1 MILLDTHIWVWWVH
15 GDKELNSNQ
24 TKWLEENEEH
34 GLGVSIISCW
44 EVAKLVE
51 YKRLLLPCSIAEW
64 FDQALRYPGVV
75 LLGLTPRI
83 VIESTELPGDFHK
96 DPADQMIVAT
106 ARVVDCPLLTND
118 HKILTYPHVVT
129 DIPSNE

>member
-1 MILLDTHIWVWWVH
+1 VIVLDTHIWVWWVH
-15 GDKELNSNQ
+15 GDEHLAAQQ
-24 TKWLEENEEH
+24 TQWLRENEDQ

-51 YKRLLLPCSIAEW
+51 YDRLALPCSVGDW
-64 FDQALRYPGVV
+64 LDQALSYPGIQ
-75 LLGLTPRI
+75 LLELTPRI
-83 VIESTELPGDFHK
+83 IVESTQLPKGFHK

-106 ARVVDCPLLTND
+106 ARVLDCPILTAD

-129 DIPSNE
+129 DIQSK

>member
-1 MILLDTHIWVWWVH
+1 MILLDAHIWVWWVH

-34 GLGVSIISCW
+34 GLGVSIISYW

-51 YKRLLLPCSIAEW
+51 YKRLLLPCSVAEW
-64 FDQALRYPGVV
+64 FDQVRYPGV
-75 LLGLTPRI
+75 
-83 VIESTELPGDFHK
+83 GDFHE

-106 ARVVDCPLLTND
+106 ARVIDCQLLTND
-118 HKILTYPHVVT
+118 RKIPTYPHVVT